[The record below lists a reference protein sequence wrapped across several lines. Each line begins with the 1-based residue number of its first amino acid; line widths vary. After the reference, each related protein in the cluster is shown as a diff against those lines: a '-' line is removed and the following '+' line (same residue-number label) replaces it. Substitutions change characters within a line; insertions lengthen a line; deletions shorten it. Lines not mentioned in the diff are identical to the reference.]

1 MAAKI
6 APLLTPLGATL
17 LPPLVAD
24 PVGRPFSV
32 GSNELRSLELGGD
45 TKGTTGSSLA
55 ITAMTNEVGDRI
67 PFDLNEKTFA
77 AARSNTFHS
86 ICPSLAL

>member
-6 APLLTPLGATL
+6 ASLLTPLGATL

-24 PVGRPFSV
+24 PVGRRFSG
-32 GSNELRSLELGGD
+32 GSNKLRSLELGGN

-55 ITAMTNEVGDRI
+55 ITAMANEVGDGV
-67 PFDLNEKTFA
+67 PLDLNEKTSA
-77 AARSNTFHS
+77 AARGNASHS